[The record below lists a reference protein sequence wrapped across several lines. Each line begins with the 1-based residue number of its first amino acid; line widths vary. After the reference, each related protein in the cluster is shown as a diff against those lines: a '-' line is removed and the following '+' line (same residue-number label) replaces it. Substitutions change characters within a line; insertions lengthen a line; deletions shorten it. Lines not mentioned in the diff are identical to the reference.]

1 MSKEEIY
8 QWTKGDKIGTIV
20 KSTGEKFI
28 EDNIEYLIF
37 NDGSMI
43 NTSFIS
49 EYLIKIPSE
58 TEAMLLSDLI
68 PQPTKKVEKPTQQ
81 KAVEDLPITN
91 KQVELSP
98 LERLLYDSKKT
109 KETFTIEV
117 DVNLPSI
124 ELMKVLSASYD
135 NGEEQIL
142 KFLASSIPFDS
153 IKDRIAEQIA
163 QKAFDKK
170 IKPIKKKRNER
181 LQSTV

>member
-81 KAVEDLPITN
+81 KVVEDLPITN
-91 KQVELSP
+91 KPVELSP
-98 LERLLYDSKKT
+98 LERLLHDSKKT